1 MLKKEQYVWVILR
14 LLMGWMFLWAFFDKL
29 FGLGF
34 ATKID
39 KSWILGNSPT
49 YGFLKLGTHGPFAS
63 FFQSLA
69 GNAFVDWLF
78 MLGLLFLGIALLFG
92 IGVRFASYA
101 GSLLLFLMWLSL
113 LPPENNPFL
122 DEHIIY
128 IIILIGLGIVK
139 AGHWFGFGK
148 WWSKTKLVGKYKFLE

>member
-14 LLMGWMFLWAFFDKL
+14 LLMGWTFLWAFFDKL

-34 ATKID
+34 ATKAD
-39 KSWILGNSPT
+39 KAWILGNSPT

-69 GNAFVDWLF
+69 GNVFVDWLF
-78 MLGLLFLGIALLFG
+78 
-92 IGVRFASYA
+92 
-101 GSLLLFLMWLSL
+101 
-113 LPPENNPFL
+113 
-122 DEHIIY
+122 
-128 IIILIGLGIVK
+128 LIGLSTVK

-148 WWSKTKLVGKYKFLE
+148 WWDKGKLARKYRFLQ